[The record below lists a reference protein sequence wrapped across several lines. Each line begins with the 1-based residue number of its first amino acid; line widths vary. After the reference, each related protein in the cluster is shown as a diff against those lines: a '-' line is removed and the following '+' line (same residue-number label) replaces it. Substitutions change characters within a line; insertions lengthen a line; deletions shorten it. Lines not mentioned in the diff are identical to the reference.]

1 MAPVMVLHMMGR
13 DMRAMDPME
22 LLFWGVMSLG
32 VAVGFAVAYPFN
44 VWMVSQQMKHGVMTR
59 RGPAGRHDHAMPAPD
74 GKAPRKAAKSSPAAS
89 SPMQHD
95 MGAMKMVGPSAHSD
109 AKSADDHPMKP
120 SVTWPQLAAMTFLTG
135 LMLLVGMTFPP

>member
-1 MAPVMVLHMMGR
+1 MVLHMMGR

-44 VWMVSQQMKHGVMTR
+44 VWMVSQQMKHGVMTQ